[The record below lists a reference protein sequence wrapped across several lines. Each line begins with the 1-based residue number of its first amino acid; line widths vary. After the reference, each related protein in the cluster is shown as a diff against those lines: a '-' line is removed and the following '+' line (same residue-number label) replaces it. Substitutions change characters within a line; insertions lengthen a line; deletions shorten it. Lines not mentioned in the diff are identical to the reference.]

1 MIVRFL
7 ASLAACV
14 AIVTMAHAGSQMPS
28 RTLAEAPAQAEFFRA
43 AHLPAHKA
51 ASLSAPA
58 EKSAA
63 LMDESG
69 RLRVGRVR
77 PLPKAAAVG
86 DWAAISEGFVS
97 RLIASSDE
105 AQGLRVRLDLG
116 KLEAP
121 VEVRVQGTDGRVE
134 FMRVAPSQAPEVWTP
149 WTAGSSQVIEVFSAG
164 APLEGAI
171 TIGAIVH
178 FDESPFAKAAG
189 SCTVPTSCT
198 TNDAALDAAI
208 VERTKSTARLLF
220 TDGGSAFVCSGTLL
234 NTERFPAGYLL
245 TANHC
250 VSTPAIAS
258 SVSTFWFY
266 DSTSC
271 TDLTVNSTY
280 IQKAGGTQ
288 LVFTNYNPDHS
299 LLLMPTAPPAGTV
312 YAGWNADRV
321 LANESVVSISYP
333 KGDTSRLALGAMKR
347 EYRITDRAQDEYG
360 VTFTRGIIEGGSS
373 GSGLFTLAGGSL
385 QFRGVLT
392 GTTIRN
398 GSGMSCT
405 NLDEDALYGRFEIFY
420 PQMAQ
425 YLRASGPIADD
436 MPNRVI
442 DYLTVPADAPLNGRT
457 TAFDRRIDY
466 VGDVDVFRF
475 TLSAAAEVTLSTQGS
490 MDTIGT
496 LMDSQGKFIEANDDV
511 AAGNL
516 NFGITR
522 NLAAGTYFVMVAPW
536 EADGVGAYRLVLS
549 ATTTAPPATTN
560 FTDLWWNPSEPGWG
574 INLNH
579 QGDIIFATLYT
590 YDVDGT
596 PMWLF
601 MSNGDKQADGSFA
614 GTLYRATGPVFN
626 ASPWSAI
633 TPTAV
638 GTMRL
643 TFSAPDT
650 GTLTY
655 SVNGLNVNKS
665 ITRYAFSTPT
675 TCVGV
680 DSDRVTATNYQDLW
694 WNPSESGWG
703 VNLAHQGNILFAT
716 LYTYDVSGKALW
728 LSMSKGDLVGPRTYS
743 GALYRSTGPAFNA
756 NPWSAYALTPVGTM
770 TFAFIDGKTG
780 SMTYS
785 VNGVQVIK
793 QIRRFEFSNP
803 RPQCSSP

>member
-7 ASLAACV
+7 ASLAAGV

-28 RTLAEAPAQAEFFRA
+28 RTLPEAPAQAEFFRA
-43 AHLPAHKA
+43 SHLPARKA
-51 ASLSAPA
+51 ATLSAPA

-63 LMDESG
+63 LMDERG

-86 DWAAISEGFVS
+86 DWAAIPEGFVS

-105 AQGLRVRLDLG
+105 AQGLRVRLEVG

-121 VEVRVQGTDGRVE
+121 IEVRVQGSDGRVE
-134 FMRVAPSQAPEVWTP
+134 FMRVEPSQAPEVWTP
-149 WTAGSSQVIEVFSAG
+149 WTAGSSQLIEVFSAG
-164 APLEGAI
+164 APPEGAI
-171 TIGAIVH
+171 TVGAIVH

-208 VERTKSTARLLF
+208 ADRIKSTARLLF
-220 TDGGSAFVCSGTLL
+220 MDGGSAFVCSGTLL
-234 NTERFPAGYLL
+234 NTERFPAAYVL

-250 VSTPAIAS
+250 VSTPAIAG

-266 DSTSC
+266 DSLSC
-271 TDLTVNSTY
+271 TDLAVNPTY

-288 LVFTNYNPDHS
+288 LIFTNYNPDQT

-321 LANESVVSISYP
+321 LVNDSVVSISYP

-347 EYRITDRAQDEYG
+347 EYRIIDRAQDEYG

-385 QFRGVLT
+385 QLRGVLT

-436 MPNRVI
+436 MPNRVV
-442 DYLTVPADAPLNGRT
+442 DYATVPLDAPLNGRT

-466 VGDVDVFRF
+466 VGDVDVYRF
-475 TLSAAAEVTLSTQGS
+475 TLSAAADVTLTTQGS

-496 LMDSQGKFIEANDDV
+496 LLDSQGEFIESNDDV

-522 NLAAGTYFVMVAPW
+522 SLEAGTYFVMVAPW
-536 EADGVGAYRLVLS
+536 DADGVGAYRLVMT
-549 ATTTAPPATTN
+549 ATTTAPTNIN
-560 FTDLWWNPSEPGWG
+560 FTDLWWNPAESGWG
-574 INLNH
+574 INLAH
-579 QGDIIFATLYT
+579 QGNILFATLYT

-601 MSNGDKQADGSFA
+601 MSNGDKQVDGSFA
-614 GTLYRATGPVFN
+614 GGLYRATGPVFN
-626 ASPWSAI
+626 ASRGRPRHRHELPGPMVESVRI
-633 TPTAV
+633 GMGREP
-638 GTMRL
+638 G
-643 TFSAPDT
+643 APGQHPLRD
-650 GTLTY
+650 
-655 SVNGLNVNKS
+655 
-665 ITRYAFSTPT
+665 
-675 TCVGV
+675 
-680 DSDRVTATNYQDLW
+680 
-694 WNPSESGWG
+694 
-703 VNLAHQGNILFAT
+703 
-716 LYTYDVSGKALW
+716 ALH
-728 LSMSKGDLVGPRTYS
+728 L
-743 GALYRSTGPAFNA
+743 
-756 NPWSAYALTPVGTM
+756 
-770 TFAFIDGKTG
+770 
-780 SMTYS
+780 
-785 VNGVQVIK
+785 
-793 QIRRFEFSNP
+793 
-803 RPQCSSP
+803 